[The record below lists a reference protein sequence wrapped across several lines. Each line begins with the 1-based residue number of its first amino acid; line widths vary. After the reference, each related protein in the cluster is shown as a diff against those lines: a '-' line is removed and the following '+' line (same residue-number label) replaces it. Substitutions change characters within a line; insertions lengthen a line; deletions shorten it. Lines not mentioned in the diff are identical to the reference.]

1 MQILFIFLGL
11 IGLIL
16 TIYSIRLWIKEFNL
30 NEISEFDLIE
40 QPKNIEFKNVGL
52 YSINFIGIG
61 HRYRSKTK
69 NSFNLSITQ
78 PNGKTLELINPNINY
93 HFKRKG
99 KMGIEVWR
107 FNVVEK
113 GIHRIEFIGLSDF
126 IKQNPYIES
135 DELLIERKFETSKIK
150 ILVKESVP
158 SWNRFLM
165 IIFLVI
171 GINAFFWGVLLGI
184 KPNIFE

>member
-11 IGLIL
+11 IGLFL

-40 QPKNIEFKNVGL
+40 QPKNIELKNVGL

-61 HRYRSKTK
+61 HRYRFKAK

-78 PNGKTLELINPNINY
+78 PNGEALELIKPNINY

-99 KMGIEVWR
+99 KMGVEVWR
-107 FNVVEK
+107 FNVMEK

-126 IKQNPYIES
+126 RTFGLYQEKPLY
-135 DELLIERKFETSKIK
+135 KI
-150 ILVKESVP
+150 
-158 SWNRFLM
+158 RR
-165 IIFLVI
+165 IID
-171 GINAFFWGVLLGI
+171 
-184 KPNIFE
+184 